1 MAEERTSLVAQL
13 WLMLMFLYTV
23 YHCSWE
29 YCSASLLQQNFKTRS
44 THLDLCDSWFLWDSK
59 GFQEKH
65 NAKVKMTQCLTNVDL
80 KSCIWRTAVQF
91 EAEPNCKCAMQPHV
105 PQDDPEEDPET
116 MSHCTKTTKTEIK
129 PMWNKN
135 LSLKSSNL
143 MLFKYKLGFLKEK
156 LEKKECIHCNNNNN
170 KKKIKP

>member
-1 MAEERTSLVAQL
+1 
-13 WLMLMFLYTV
+13 
-23 YHCSWE
+23 
-29 YCSASLLQQNFKTRS
+29 
-44 THLDLCDSWFLWDSK
+44 
-59 GFQEKH
+59 
-65 NAKVKMTQCLTNVDL
+65 MTQCLTNVDL

-116 MSHCTKTTKTEIK
+116 MSHCTKTTKTKIK

-143 MLFKYKLGFLKEK
+143 MLFKYKLGFFEEK

-170 KKKIKP
+170 NDKKNKP